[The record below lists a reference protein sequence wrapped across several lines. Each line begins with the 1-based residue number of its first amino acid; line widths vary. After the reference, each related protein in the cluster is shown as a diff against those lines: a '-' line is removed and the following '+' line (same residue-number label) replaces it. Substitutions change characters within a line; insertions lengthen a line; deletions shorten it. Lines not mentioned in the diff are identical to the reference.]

1 MWLNNLV
8 LLLYVDRRLQLYLL
22 SYDSWLRFDVDFPD
36 GIFDDVFEASL
47 VNIAFFDDFI
57 QESELENSVLTYLLP
72 VTW

>member
-8 LLLYVDRRLQLYLL
+8 LLLYVDRKFQLYLL

-36 GIFDDVFEASL
+36 GIFDDVFEATL

-57 QESELENSVLTYLLP
+57 
-72 VTW
+72 